1 MDLRDQLQTTLG
13 DAYTLER
20 ELGGGGM
27 SRVFLAEERA
37 LGRKVV
43 VKVLSPDLAAGVS
56 SDRFAREIRLAAQ
69 LQQANIVP
77 LLRFGETGGIPYYT
91 MPFVEGQS
99 LRQRLAA
106 TGALPITD
114 AVNVLRD
121 IARALAYAHERNVIH
136 RDIKP
141 ENVLLSGAAAV
152 VTDFGIAKAID
163 VSRTDAG
170 NETLTAVG
178 AAIGTPAYMSPEQS
192 FGDPTTDHRADVY
205 SFGCVAYELLAGVPP
220 FHGKSA
226 QQMLVAHVHES
237 PVPIESR
244 RVDTPRP
251 LASLIARSLSKD
263 PSSRPQTAREILD
276 ALDSITTPT
285 GSAPASW
292 RFAPRRWTA
301 VGAIALVVVATVLVS
316 SRLRGSPGGS
326 LRTLAVMPFTNV
338 GADTS
343 EQYFA
348 EGIVIDLTSALGKV
362 PGLNVTS
369 HSLAFT
375 YKNRQ
380 TDVRSVGKELHVD
393 AVLEGTVQRSSNRLR
408 VTTQLTRTSDGV
420 ALWSDR
426 YERETRDLFAV
437 QDDITRAIVG
447 QLRLTLSGGATP
459 AGARPIVAGTANLA
473 AYESYL
479 RGVYLL
485 EHRGPGVAKAV
496 EYFEDAIGKDS
507 MFARAFGTLSEALEL
522 LPYFSPTS
530 AASVESRAT
539 AAARRALALDSTT
552 AEAHIGLGLALDH
565 SFDWQKAETEYR
577 RAIALD
583 STSAV
588 AHLQYG
594 RHLMHRGRI
603 PAALAEF
610 RRATELDPVSGTAF
624 VWLARM
630 YSLSGMHD
638 SAMAIGQRAREVD
651 PGLLL
656 ARTIGALDA
665 LDANRPSDVRGL
677 VSGVNASPPWRG
689 QAAYSLG
696 VIGDTSAVR
705 AVIRDLERLPSDT
718 WLIHT
723 AIAYASL
730 GLRDTAR
737 AMTELEAAVRAREI
751 TPKWASL
758 SDRIYDP
765 IRSSPRF
772 AVIVRGFGLDES
784 VMTSPTGGRPAK

>member
-1 MDLRDQLQTTLG
+1 MDLRDQLQATLG

-37 LGRKVV
+37 FGRKVV

-77 LLRFGETGGIPYYT
+77 LLRSGETIGIPYYT

-99 LRQRLAA
+99 LRQRLTA
-106 TGALPITD
+106 TGALPVTE

-163 VSRTDAG
+163 VSRTESG
-170 NETLTAVG
+170 HETLTSAG
-178 AAIGTPAYMSPEQS
+178 TAIGTPAYMAPEQAI
-192 FGDPTTDHRADVY
+192 GDPTTDHRADVY

-220 FHGKSA
+220 FHGKSG

-237 PVPIESR
+237 PPPVETLR
-244 RVDTPRP
+244 ADTPRP
-251 LASLIARSLSKD
+251 LASLIARCLSKD
-263 PSSRPQTAREILD
+263 PSSRPQSAREILD
-276 ALDSITTPT
+276 ALDSVATTGASGRPLGWRRLSRRSTALFVAAT
-285 GSAPASW
+285 G
-292 RFAPRRWTA
+292 
-301 VGAIALVVVATVLVS
+301 LVVVAAVLVA
-316 SRLRGSPGGS
+316 SRLRASLGGS

-338 GADTS
+338 GADTA

-348 EGIVIDLTSALGKV
+348 DGIVIDLTNALGKV
-362 PGLNVTS
+362 SGLNVTS

-380 TDVRSVGKELHVD
+380 ADVRSVGKELHVD
-393 AVLEGTVQRSSNRLR
+393 AVLEGTVQRLNDRLR

-426 YERETRDLFAV
+426 YERGTRDLFAV

-447 QLRLTLSGGATP
+447 QLRLTLGGGATP
-459 AGARPIVAGTANLA
+459 AGARPIVAGTSNLA

-522 LPYFSPTS
+522 MPYFSPTP
-530 AASVESRAT
+530 AVSVESRAV
-539 AAARRALALDSTT
+539 AAARRALALDSAT

-565 SFDWQKAETEYR
+565 AFRWQDAEVEYR
-577 RAIALD
+577 HAIALD
-583 STSAV
+583 SMSAV

-594 RHLMHRGRI
+594 RHLMNRGRI
-603 PAALAEF
+603 PPALPEL

-624 VWLARM
+624 VWLAHA

-665 LDANRPSDVRGL
+665 LAANRPDEVRAL

-696 VIGDTSAVR
+696 VIGDTSTAAR
-705 AVIRDLERLPSDT
+705 RD
-718 WLIHT
+718 
-723 AIAYASL
+723 
-730 GLRDTAR
+730 
-737 AMTELEAAVRAREI
+737 
-751 TPKWASL
+751 
-758 SDRIYDP
+758 
-765 IRSSPRF
+765 
-772 AVIVRGFGLDES
+772 
-784 VMTSPTGGRPAK
+784 